1 MTNDRAATTD
11 APPSNRSANR
21 PGLGGR
27 PVADGGFEN
36 TPWKVLPEREKVVI
50 RRAAETLASLVCA
63 RSPDNRLP
71 CETPDAIQEI
81 E

>member
-27 PVADGGFEN
+27 PVEN